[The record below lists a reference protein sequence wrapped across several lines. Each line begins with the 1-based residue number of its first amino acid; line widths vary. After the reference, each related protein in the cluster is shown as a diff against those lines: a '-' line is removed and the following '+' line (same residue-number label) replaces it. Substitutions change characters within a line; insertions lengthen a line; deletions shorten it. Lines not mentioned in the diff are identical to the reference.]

1 MGRSTSVSNAY
12 TRYRNSDIGMFGF
25 GKRRGLRQW
34 VLLILSREPR
44 NGAEVMDSMEAM
56 SQGWWRPSPGSIYPV
71 LEELAGEG
79 LAHRREDGR
88 YELTPKGR
96 ELTNW
101 NTGWF
106 GGGHPRGVKEVV
118 DELGTYAT
126 YLEDLV
132 VSDAKAVGSERDRIK
147 RVAQRLQELA
157 R

>member
-1 MGRSTSVSNAY
+1 
-12 TRYRNSDIGMFGF
+12 MFGF

-44 NGAEVMDSMEAM
+44 NGAEVMDSMETM

-71 LEELAGEG
+71 LEELATEG
-79 LAHRREDGR
+79 LARRREDGR

-106 GGGHPRGVKEVV
+106 GGGHPHGAKAVV

-126 YLEDLV
+126 YLEDLA
-132 VSDAKAVGSERDRIK
+132 VSDASAVTGERDRIR
-147 RVAQRLQELA
+147 RVAQRLQDLA